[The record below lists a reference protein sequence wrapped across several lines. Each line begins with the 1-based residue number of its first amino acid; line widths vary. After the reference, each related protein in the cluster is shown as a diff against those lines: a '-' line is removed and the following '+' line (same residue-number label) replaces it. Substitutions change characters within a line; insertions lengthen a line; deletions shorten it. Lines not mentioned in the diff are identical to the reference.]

1 MTASDL
7 IGPRQEVFSIPDD
20 MTVYEAARYLREKR
34 VRTVGVRDNN
44 GRLVGVVSQS
54 DISDKVAAENKCPSW
69 MRVSEIM
76 STDLITVTL
85 DTHLYECLHLMEQHN
100 IYHLM
105 VVDDKTGYCGTV
117 SVQDLLKVIASDEKS
132 RADMLEAFLFQQR

>member
-1 MTASDL
+1 MTVNDL
-7 IGPRQEVFSIPDD
+7 IGSRQEVFSIPED

-34 VRTVGVRDNN
+34 VRSVGVRHTD
-44 GRLVGVVSQS
+44 GRLTGVVSQS

-85 DTHLYECLHLMEQHN
+85 ETHLEECLRLMEKHN

-105 VVDDKTGYCGTV
+105 VLDEKADYCGTI
-117 SVQDLLKVIASDEKS
+117 SVQDLLKLIASDEKS